1 MDRTIIFRRWCDVIL
16 LGLVSY
22 ALVFLI
28 ASVGAVQV
36 AFGKWAIL
44 FSSLHM
50 GVQILLVLTGFY
62 CARHLL
68 LFFNVIHKRQLKNI
82 KLSLA
87 YPPITFSIVLCLL
100 LFLPQFDVI
109 NFFSD
114 SLFVSYFLGAA
125 LLFIILLSLLCA
137 YDSLYSEKRKDK
149 QELVPDEEWITDEE
163 QKNHYLWLM
172 SERPQDECDK
182 DMLGREVYVTRIA
195 RLFKPIDSEPNRKAN
210 HIAIVGPFGIGKTS
224 VWKSVRQQLGD
235 DYIFVPV
242 DGWGRGKGTVAA
254 QIIDEMVAVLTNYV
268 DCASIRNVPKEY
280 MAALSGADF
289 KGISTLAKIL
299 PLHSH
304 QSPEEL
310 IRKIETILLSI
321 GKTMVVVL
329 EDFDRNPQE
338 ENIMNEVAGLLDRLR
353 DLRSINFIVCLA
365 PGVPTHILSRIST
378 HREDLLSFESR
389 EFVRATLD
397 LMMGYAGYRKKYT
410 LPSDEQEA
418 ISFIAAINAVI
429 KTPRDAKYA
438 LRRSYTAWKSI
449 AGEVNIYDLLAANI
463 LRYTAPKAFDCMV
476 ENFDYIKDGFNNVE
490 KYAEDP
496 PKTGDVNQTLEKFL
510 EDSSSQPIKSAVR
523 KALKTFSEGGVDE
536 VEARLAIKVLIP
548 KWHSIGGVE
557 HRVGVQ
563 RVSGRQG
570 KVYLDRIN
578 SEQIAVD
585 HKNLRDSVFY
595 DSLCSGQSIIGDDFL
610 SKLIESDYWTEKFI
624 EWMLNGVYLGYG
636 LEKGCEIFIAFLAR
650 RCELGV
656 DMFCND
662 IDQIKSSAINRI
674 IRKLNEST
682 NGAVFSSFLR
692 LMHRSPEKLFSA
704 IETTKKNYDEDPQN
718 VPFRN
723 QYDFFKSNESKL
735 REFFSQSQLLS
746 SERKEEVM
754 CFLSDNLKAP
764 G

>member
-1 MDRTIIFRRWCDVIL
+1 MDRKINLCRWRDVVL
-16 LGLVSY
+16 LGLISY

-44 FSSLHM
+44 FSSVHM
-50 GVQILLVLTGFY
+50 GVQILLALTGFY

-114 SLFVSYFLGAA
+114 SLFLSYFLGAA

-149 QELVPDEEWITDEE
+149 QELVHDEEWITDEE
-163 QKNHYLWLM
+163 QKNHYRWLM

-182 DMLGREVYVTRIA
+182 DMLGREVYVARIA

-242 DGWGRGKGTVAA
+242 DGWGRGEGTVAA
-254 QIIDEMVAVLTNYV
+254 QIIDEMVAALTNYV

-353 DLRSINFIVCLA
+353 DLRSINFIVCVA
-365 PGVPTHILSRIST
+365 PGVKSHLLSRIST
-378 HREDLLSFESR
+378 YREDLLSFDSR
-389 EFVRATLD
+389 EFIEITIE
-397 LMMGYAGYRKKYT
+397 LMKCYAKHKKKPIFNDDSQDAKT
-410 LPSDEQEA
+410 FA
-418 ISFIAAINAVI
+418 VAMNALI

-438 LRRSYTAWKSI
+438 LRRAYKAWEII
-449 AGEVNIYDLLAANI
+449 AGEVNIFDLMAVNVLRYGVPEAFDFMIKNFDTLRRNFPDIEQIVGNFERGFHFSSASQNSSCSEQSNETNRSAGYEEAVVNLVDLL
-463 LRYTAPKAFDCMV
+463 
-476 ENFDYIKDGFNNVE
+476 
-490 KYAEDP
+490 
-496 PKTGDVNQTLEKFL
+496 
-510 EDSSSQPIKSAVR
+510 SSSGVNEKNARKLIKMIFPYWNSNDVVGYW
-523 KALKTFSEGGVDE
+523 LK
-536 VEARLAIKVLIP
+536 
-548 KWHSIGGVE
+548 
-557 HRVGVQ
+557 VQ
-563 RVSGRQG
+563 RIAWEQG
-570 KVYLDRIN
+570 KIYLDRILTE
-578 SEQIAVD
+578 SIANEHINYTDVEFF
-585 HKNLRDSVFY
+585 R
-595 DSLCSGQSIIGDDFL
+595 GL
-610 SKLIESDYWTEKFI
+610 SSSDEEFVNKLVGSRYWTEKFI
-624 EWMLNGVYLGYG
+624 IHIISRKLDVIYWVDNFILNNFV
-636 LEKGCEIFIAFLAR
+636 KFLVR
-650 RCELGV
+650 RFQSGK
-656 DMFCND
+656 DIFCNE
-662 IDQIKSSAINRI
+662 IYSY
-674 IRKLNEST
+674 E
-682 NGAVFSSFLR
+682 
-692 LMHRSPEKLFSA
+692 
-704 IETTKKNYDEDPQN
+704 
-718 VPFRN
+718 
-723 QYDFFKSNESKL
+723 
-735 REFFSQSQLLS
+735 SQLPLIIERISAGEDDADVFTRFLDGIPSEGEELFAAIQRSKEYAKTVHQSIGQLQLWIDHKHQLEDYFNRSVSLS
-746 SERKEEVM
+746 EQRKAEIIQ
-754 CFLSDNLKAP
+754 FLKELN
-764 G
+764 